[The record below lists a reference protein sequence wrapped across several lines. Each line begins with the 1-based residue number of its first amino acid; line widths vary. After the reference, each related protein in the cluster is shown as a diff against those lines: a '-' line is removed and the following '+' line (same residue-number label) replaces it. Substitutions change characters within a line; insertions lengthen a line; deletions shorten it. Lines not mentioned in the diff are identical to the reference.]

1 MIRNVVRAVRGGVS
15 FKAAAGAAPAQV
27 PTAAA
32 RATAHGL
39 REAPAS
45 LVHGKG
51 ARSLS
56 EAAAPAE
63 DVRTAQHAWEK
74 SCYFNIDYKIDEGST
89 VYDAISRM
97 SAYNVG
103 CLIVTKNGVVSG
115 IISER
120 DYVCKIALLGK
131 ASKDT
136 TVKEICTRG
145 PKMVAAKRSDTI
157 EACVKKMI
165 AADVRHLPV
174 IDDDTGEVFGLISVK
189 DLVKEYTKERDDLLM
204 KMLGLPPSSV

>member
-1 MIRNVVRAVRGGVS
+1 MIRNAVRTLGARAGVVS
-15 FKAAAGAAPAQV
+15 LRATQVPSTARAAHGAALRAASVVGGAAQEKGQ
-27 PTAAA
+27 
-32 RATAHGL
+32 GL
-39 REAPAS
+39 RRFSDSTA
-45 LVHGKG
+45 
-51 ARSLS
+51 
-56 EAAAPAE
+56 AE

-74 SCYFNIDYKIDEGST
+74 SCYFNIDYKIDEGDN
-89 VYDAISRM
+89 VFDAISRM

-120 DYVCKIALLGK
+120 DYVCKVALLGK
-131 ASKDT
+131 HSKDT
-136 TVKEICTRG
+136 KVKEVCTRG

-174 IDDDTGEVFGLISVK
+174 IDDHTGEVFGLISVK
-189 DLVKEYTKERDDLLM
+189 DLVKEYTKERDDLLC
-204 KMLGLPPSSV
+204 KMLGLPPSAP